1 MKKNAKRFLLLLIVC
16 LLVWTVF
23 PRPFAWIIPQRM
35 VNVSGER
42 PEICAETE
50 FTASLSFGI
59 DQEVLDAFY
68 DLHSEMEGVRFLA
81 DPLSLLPFLHQPREP
96 VKVKID
102 YFQEGCSST
111 GDCQTTLLWD
121 GTTLWVNWL
130 GGHYLGYRPTD
141 PAGFEAAI
149 QQLALEYGGTA
160 IVTS

>member
-1 MKKNAKRFLLLLIVC
+1 
-16 LLVWTVF
+16 
-23 PRPFAWIIPQRM
+23 M

-81 DPLSLLPFLHQPREP
+81 DPLTLLPFLHQPREP

-102 YFQEGCSST
+102 YFQEAVLPLAT
-111 GDCQTTLLWD
+111 A
-121 GTTLWVNWL
+121 
-130 GGHYLGYRPTD
+130 RP
-141 PAGFEAAI
+141 PCCGMV
-149 QQLALEYGGTA
+149 QPCG
-160 IVTS
+160 

>member
-1 MKKNAKRFLLLLIVC
+1 MISIVRWKASGSWRVFATVGVKNAQTSI
-16 LLVWTVF
+16 LLV
-23 PRPFAWIIPQRM
+23 
-35 VNVSGER
+35 NDS
-42 PEICAETE
+42 
-50 FTASLSFGI
+50 
-59 DQEVLDAFY
+59 D
-68 DLHSEMEGVRFLA
+68 
-81 DPLSLLPFLHQPREP
+81 EP

-149 QQLALEYGGTA
+149 QRLALEYDGTA